1 MITNQKDFLAFING
15 RVMPYSEAVPV
26 LRRINARS
34 AGGYYDA
41 ARTFAGRPFKLR
53 QHLERLFNGLAY
65 SKIDTGLSIAD
76 LESISAALVETNYP
90 LLEHDS
96 YELTVT
102 QTVTISRPDSA
113 DDLPGV
119 DIAIYCEPL
128 DISGFARS
136 YVEGVQIYTPNTY
149 PEPMA
154 QPSGDGKS
162 GAVQVLPLISNAQ
175 GHITECRGANF
186 MFVTDGRIKLP
197 DRSNV
202 LPGVSMQTV
211 LEIADYL
218 GIGVDEGLYNQG
230 RLYDADEAFVSSTR
244 YCLLPVTTING
255 YPLGDSVPGELTNK
269 ITARWKELVGVDFV
283 QQTLDAL
290 DGGISHA

>member
-1 MITNQKDFLAFING
+1 MTSNQRDFLTYING
-15 RVMPYSEAVPV
+15 RVMPYSEAIPV

-41 ARTFAGRPFKLR
+41 ARTFGGRPFKLR

-76 LESISAALVETNYP
+76 LETISIGLVETNYP
-90 LLEHDS
+90 LVEGEGV
-96 YELTVT
+96 ELTVT

-128 DISGFARS
+128 DVSGFARS
-136 YVEGVQIYTPNTY
+136 YVEGVRIYTPMTY
-149 PEPMA
+149 PEPKGLH
-154 QPSGDGKS
+154 SGDGKS
-162 GAVQVLPLISNAQ
+162 GAVQVLPLMSNAQ

-186 MFVTDGRIKLP
+186 MFVSEGRIKLP

-230 RLYDADEAFVSSTR
+230 QLYDADEAFVSSTR
-244 YCLLPVTTING
+244 YCLLPVASING
-255 YPLGDSVPGELTNK
+255 YPLGDSVPGPMTESLLS
-269 ITARWKELVGVDFV
+269 RWKELVGIDFV
-283 QQTLDAL
+283 RRAL
-290 DGGISHA
+290 DTLSDA

>member
-1 MITNQKDFLAFING
+1 MTSNQKDFLTFING
-15 RVMPYSEAVPV
+15 RVMPYSEAIPV

-34 AGGYYDA
+34 AGGYYDT
-41 ARTFAGRPFKLR
+41 ARTFGGRPFKLR

-65 SKIDTGLSIAD
+65 SKIDTGLSISD
-76 LESISAALVETNYP
+76 LETISTGLVETNHS
-90 LLEHDS
+90 LMEGRGG
-96 YELTVT
+96 ELTVT

-128 DISGFARS
+128 DVSGFARS

-149 PEPMA
+149 PEPRG

-162 GAVQVLPLISNAQ
+162 GAVQILPLMSNAR

-186 MFVTDGRIKLP
+186 MFVLDGRIKLP

-218 GIGVDEGLYNQG
+218 GIAVDEGLYSQ
-230 RLYDADEAFVSSTR
+230 RELYDADEAFVSSTR
-244 YCLLPVTTING
+244 YCLLPVAAING
-255 YPLGDSVPGELTNK
+255 FPLGYSVPGEVTNK
-269 ITARWKELVGVDFV
+269 ITSRWKELVGVDFV
-283 QQTLDAL
+283 QRTLDSL
-290 DGGISHA
+290 SDS

>member
-1 MITNQKDFLAFING
+1 MTSNQKDFLTYVNG
-15 RVMPYSEAVPV
+15 RVMPYSEAIPI

-34 AGGYYDA
+34 AGGYYDT
-41 ARTFAGRPFKLR
+41 ARTFGGRPFKLR

-65 SKIDTGLSIAD
+65 SKIDTGLSVSD
-76 LESISAALVETNYP
+76 LETISTGLVETNHS
-90 LLEHDS
+90 LMEGRGG
-96 YELTVT
+96 EMTVT
-102 QTVTISRPDSA
+102 QTVTVSRPDSA
-113 DDLPGV
+113 DDIPGV

-128 DISGFARS
+128 DVSGFARS

-149 PEPMA
+149 PEPKG
-154 QPSGDGKS
+154 QPAGDGKS
-162 GAVQVLPLISNAQ
+162 GAVQILPLMSDAQ

-186 MFVTDGRIKLP
+186 MFVSGGRIKLP

-218 GIGVDEGLYNQG
+218 GIDVDEGLYNQG

-244 YCLLPVTTING
+244 YCLLPVATING
-255 YPLGDSVPGELTNK
+255 YPLGDSVPGPVTGSLLS
-269 ITARWKELVGVDFV
+269 RWKEIVRVDFV
-283 QQTLDAL
+283 QRTLDSL
-290 DGGISHA
+290 LEE

>member
-1 MITNQKDFLAFING
+1 MTSNQKDFLTYING
-15 RVMPYSEAVPV
+15 RVMPYSEAIPA

-34 AGGYYDA
+34 AGGYYDT
-41 ARTFAGRPFKLR
+41 ARTFGGRPFKLR

-65 SKIDTGLSIAD
+65 SKIDTGLSITD
-76 LESISAALVETNYP
+76 LETISTGLVETNHS
-90 LLEHDS
+90 LMESRDG
-96 YELTVT
+96 ELTVT

-128 DISGFARS
+128 DVSGFARS
-136 YVEGVQIYTPNTY
+136 YMEGVQIYTPNTY
-149 PEPMA
+149 PEPKG
-154 QPSGDGKS
+154 QPAGDGKS
-162 GAVQVLPLISNAQ
+162 GAVQIIPLMSNAQ

-186 MFVTDGRIKLP
+186 MFVSDGRIKLP

-211 LEIADYL
+211 LEIVDYL

-230 RLYDADEAFVSSTR
+230 QLYDADEAFVSSTR
-244 YCLLPVTTING
+244 YCLLPVATING
-255 YPLGDSVPGELTNK
+255 YPLGYSVPGEVTGK
-269 ITARWKELVGVDFV
+269 ILSRWKELVGVDFV
-283 QQTLDAL
+283 QRTLDSQS
-290 DGGISHA
+290 DS

>member
-1 MITNQKDFLAFING
+1 MTSNQRDFLAYING
-15 RVMPYSEAVPV
+15 RVMPYSEAIPV

-34 AGGYYDA
+34 AGGYYDT
-41 ARTFAGRPFKLR
+41 ARTFGGRPFKVR

-76 LESISAALVETNYP
+76 LEAISVGLVETNYP
-90 LLEHDS
+90 LVEGEGV
-96 YELTVT
+96 ELTVT

-128 DISGFARS
+128 DVSGFARS
-136 YVEGVQIYTPNTY
+136 YVEGVRIYTPHTY
-149 PEPMA
+149 PEPKG
-154 QPSGDGKS
+154 QPTGDGKS
-162 GAVQVLPLISNAQ
+162 GAIQALPLMSNAR

-186 MFVTDGRIKLP
+186 MFVSEGRIKLP

-211 LEIADYL
+211 LEIADFL
-218 GIGVDEGLYNQG
+218 GIAVDEGLYNQG
-230 RLYDADEAFVSSTR
+230 QLYDADEAFVSSTR
-244 YCLLPVTTING
+244 YCLLPVATVNG
-255 YPLGDSVPGELTNK
+255 YPLGDSVPGEVTNK
-269 ITARWKELVGVDFV
+269 ITSRWKELVGVDFV
-283 QQTLDAL
+283 RRAL
-290 DGGISHA
+290 DTLSDA

>member
-1 MITNQKDFLAFING
+1 MTTYNQKDFLAYING
-15 RVMPYSEAVPV
+15 RVMPYSQAVPL

-34 AGGYYDA
+34 AGGYYDT
-41 ARTFAGRPFKLR
+41 ARTFGGRPFKLR

-65 SKIDTGLSIAD
+65 SRIDTGLSVAD
-76 LESISAALVETNYP
+76 LEIISTGLVETNHS
-90 LLEHDS
+90 LIEDER

-128 DISGFARS
+128 DVSGFARS
-136 YVEGVQIYTPNTY
+136 YLEGVRIYTPTTY
-149 PEPMA
+149 PEPRG
-154 QPSGDGKS
+154 QSSGDGKI
-162 GAVQVLPLISNAQ
+162 GEIQTLPLMSNTC

-186 MFVTDGRIKLP
+186 MFVSDGRIKLP

-230 RLYDADEAFVSSTR
+230 QLYDADEAFVSSTR
-244 YCLLPVTTING
+244 YCLLPVAAING
-255 YPLGDSVPGELTNK
+255 YPLGHSVPGEVTNN
-269 ITARWKELVGVDFV
+269 ITSRWKELVGVDFV
-283 QQTLDAL
+283 QRTLDSLSDA
-290 DGGISHA
+290 